1 VNSAIEILEK
11 SRDELANMDFQ
22 GALIQHSLLSSS
34 WGRPTANVQSYTLA
48 EEKGIELEKQH
59 LLSKEKIANLKEK
72 IKHLSNRKIKAPE
85 LKKLLKEFER
95 MVGR

>member
-1 VNSAIEILEK
+1 
-11 SRDELANMDFQ
+11 MDFLGSFFQ
-22 GALIQHSLLSSS
+22 GAPIQHSLLNSS
-34 WGRPTANVQSYTLA
+34 WGRSTAHLHSSALA

-59 LLSKEKIANLKEK
+59 LLSKEKIADLKDK

-95 MVGR
+95 MVGT